1 MKIKRLRA
9 GPLGSARQLVS
20 RLDLKLAGQNFN
32 RAHTGG
38 DMKPSRIMRLYLT
51 TTCLVGILLTAAT
64 SVLLKTSIIEM
75 NAALIL
81 PLCWNVLFMLILPL
95 VLDWSEQKYLKARFL
110 QLEELAQDN
119 PELKNYL
126 EQQCEKLALAKI
138 KVAVI
143 DSPVEETF
151 SYGLLRYNPRLI
163 VSSSMLSDT
172 EKAKA
177 IPSIESEL
185 NRFAK
190 QEVSLYFIGFT
201 VLQIVVQQLIFRFV

>member
-1 MKIKRLRA
+1 MVPK
-9 GPLGSARQLVS
+9 
-20 RLDLKLAGQNFN
+20 
-32 RAHTGG
+32 TGG

-51 TTCLVGILLTAAT
+51 TTCVVGVLLTAAT
-64 SVLLKTSIIEM
+64 SVLLKNSIIEL

-126 EQQCEKLALAKI
+126 EQQCEKMALAKI

-163 VSSSMLSDT
+163 VSRSMLSDA

-185 NRFAK
+185 NKFAK
-190 QEVSLYFIGFT
+190 QEISLYFIGFT
-201 VLQIVVQQLIFRFV
+201 VLQIIVQQLIFRLV

>member
-1 MKIKRLRA
+1 ME
-9 GPLGSARQLVS
+9 PW
-20 RLDLKLAGQNFN
+20 N
-32 RAHTGG
+32 GG

-51 TTCLVGILLTAAT
+51 ASCLVGVLLTAAT
-64 SVLLKTSIIEM
+64 SILLKNSIIEM

-126 EQQCEKLALAKI
+126 DQQCEKLALAKI
-138 KVAVI
+138 KIAVV
-143 DSPVEETF
+143 DSPAHETF

-163 VSSSMLSDT
+163 VSSSMLSDA

-190 QEVSLYFIGFT
+190 QEVSLYFIAFT
-201 VLQIVVQQLIFRFV
+201 VLQVVVQQLLFRFV